1 MTPDPAPTR
10 GTPDWDARFAGE
22 DYLFG
27 TEPNQF
33 LASCGALIGDA
44 GRVLCVAD
52 GEGRNSV
59 WLAQQG
65 LDVEAFDASP
75 VGVAKARRLAAERGV
90 SVRYHVADV
99 DGWDWPEETYDVV
112 VAIYVQFSPPA
123 QRRRVFDRIARALRP
138 GGLFLLEGYRV
149 EQLAYGTGGPKI
161 PDQLYTEPQLRAELG
176 AFTLEEVRAYDADI
190 AEGAAHSG
198 RSAVIDVI
206 ARRPDGRPG

>member
-1 MTPDPAPTR
+1 M
-10 GTPDWDARFAGE
+10 
-22 DYLFG
+22 
-27 TEPNQF
+27 
-33 LASCGALIGDA
+33 
-44 GRVLCVAD
+44 
-52 GEGRNSV
+52 
-59 WLAQQG
+59 
-65 LDVEAFDASP
+65 
-75 VGVAKARRLAAERGV
+75 
-90 SVRYHVADV
+90 
-99 DGWDWPEETYDVV
+99 
-112 VAIYVQFSPPA
+112 
-123 QRRRVFDRIARALRP
+123 FDRIARALRP